1 MTKKGSIPIKL
12 WIDSPQE
19 MRTISNKRAQLVE
32 LFNWLDYRGLNR
44 VDTLHIFAT
53 ILLAIEGNPET
64 VSQNIMLFFGFRDP
78 EKFYREEFN
87 FFLDTLFRGLCSFVI
102 V

>member
-1 MTKKGSIPIKL
+1 
-12 WIDSPQE
+12 

-64 VSQNIMLFFGFRDP
+64 VSQSKYIYVSVPLLILILV
-78 EKFYREEFN
+78 
-87 FFLDTLFRGLCSFVI
+87 LDL
-102 V
+102 